1 MVVGSSLLFSAFEQY
16 SNLELNHYNLN
27 PLSTVEQCQQSQLYF
42 AVCNVYVYVY
52 EKKRTNGLKLS

>member
-27 PLSTVEQCQQSQLYF
+27 PLSTVEQCQLYF
-42 AVCNVYVYVY
+42 AVCNVYVN
-52 EKKRTNGLKLS
+52 EKKSKKWTKFVVE

>member
-16 SNLELNHYNLN
+16 SNIELNHYNLN
-27 PLSTVEQCQQSQLYF
+27 PLSTVEQCQLYF

-52 EKKRTNGLKLS
+52 EKMNKLMDIVGVE

>member
-16 SNLELNHYNLN
+16 SNIELNHYNLN
-27 PLSTVEQCQQSQLYF
+27 LLSTVEQCQIYF

-52 EKKRTNGLKLS
+52 EKNEQMDIVVVE